1 MSSALFH
8 SQFHAG
14 TATVISMS
22 DNEVIMAS
30 VPNGLTDGQL
40 EVWMDLWASNLATD
54 HIGDLESVA
63 FNCGIAA

>member
-1 MSSALFH
+1 
-8 SQFHAG
+8 
-14 TATVISMS
+14 MS